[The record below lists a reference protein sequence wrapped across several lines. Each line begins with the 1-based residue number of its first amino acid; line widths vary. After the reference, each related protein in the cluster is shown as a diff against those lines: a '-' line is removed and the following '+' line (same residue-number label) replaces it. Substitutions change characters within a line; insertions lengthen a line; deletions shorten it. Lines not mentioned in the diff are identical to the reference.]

1 MSAKINRLTTL
12 SVGLVVSLSLAACDS
27 GKDSNAPTTDT
38 TATTSEASETIRVA
52 TLLPF
57 AADQLIEMGVTP
69 VAVPL
74 LRGDIPPAWEGIPA
88 ITVDHSAGPNLEQLM
103 AASPDVVVTTSVYA
117 QFMPAI
123 EQSTGAKIVTMD
135 VDTIADVTKHIET
148 LGELVDTTEAASEL
162 ADSVRASISAPA
174 EDAKP
179 VSVLAVFGTP
189 HAFYAFLPSSYL
201 GNLVASA
208 GGVMITDD
216 METHGVFRG
225 LAPLSMEAVIDRD
238 PDHLL
243 VIFHG
248 AEESARA
255 MLQRDALWSELSA
268 VEGNHVTFLK
278 DDLYAM
284 RPGSELPRAI
294 AEIRGIIDEARSKL
308 P

>member
-74 LRGDIPPAWEGIPA
+74 LRGDIPPTWEGIPA

-174 EDAKP
+174 EDAEP

-243 VIFHG
+243 VLFHG

-268 VEGNHVTFLK
+268 VKGNHVTFLK